1 MENLGH
7 GVFSRKHGGNKILVT
22 VIGFTILNQLA
33 RASMNSTIQLIL
45 SMSFTIVSSESLKK
59 VVFIL

>member
-7 GVFSRKHGGNKILVT
+7 GVFSRKHGGNKLLFA
-22 VIGFTILNQLA
+22 VIGTTILTQVA
-33 RASMNSTIQLIL
+33 MASMNSTIQLTL
-45 SMSFTIVSSESLKK
+45 SMCFTIVSSESLKK

>member
-7 GVFSRKHGGNKILVT
+7 GVFSRKHGGNKLLVA
-22 VIGFTILNQLA
+22 VIGPNILTQLA
-33 RASMNSTIQLIL
+33 MASMNSTIQLTL
-45 SMSFTIVSSESLKK
+45 SMCFTIVSSESLKK